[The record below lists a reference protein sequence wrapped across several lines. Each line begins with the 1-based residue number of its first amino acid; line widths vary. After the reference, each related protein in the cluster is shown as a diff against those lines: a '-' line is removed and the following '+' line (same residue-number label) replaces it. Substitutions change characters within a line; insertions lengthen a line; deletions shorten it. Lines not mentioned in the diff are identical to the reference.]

1 MTHPFLSRLKNEILV
16 FDGAMGTLLQASGLP
31 RGACPDEWNLSHP
44 EKVRDCH
51 RAYFAAGADAVQT
64 NTFGATRT
72 RLKDYGLQDQVEEI
86 NVRGARMAREASV
99 GAHGRAPL
107 LVAGSIGP
115 SGMFLQPFGEL
126 SFEAAYD
133 IFKEQALALV
143 KGGVDLLIIET
154 MVDLQEMRAALLAAR
169 DVSPVPIIAQM
180 SFTKDSRTVTG
191 TDPVT
196 ALSVLSAMG
205 ADVVGANCM
214 IGPAEMLPVFER
226 LASTTDHPLSAQPNA
241 GMPQLVGPGGDETVF
256 PGTPEEIAE
265 YGEKYVLAGANIV
278 GSCCGTSP
286 EHTKALAQRVKHL
299 KPIQRKHL
307 PGTRLASRVKTVFAG
322 TGYPFVA
329 IGERINPSGRKLLT
343 REIEEGKSGLLRRDA
358 QAQAQAGATVL
369 DINVGIA
376 GGDLSEP
383 RYMRSAIEAVQN
395 VVDSPMA
402 IDTTG
407 PEALTAGLKTCVGKP
422 LVNSI
427 SGEEARMDLLM
438 PLVRRFGAA
447 FIGLALDERGIPATA
462 RDRLK
467 VAERILAKAGEHG
480 IRPEDIV
487 IDPLVLTVSTNQ
499 DDSGV
504 TLETIALVKR
514 HLGLTTSFGL
524 SNVSFGL
531 PGRKHVNQ
539 AYLVQAL
546 SYGLDMAIVNPL
558 DETLM
563 ALVRAGDVLAGRD
576 RNARVYIETFK
587 AEGPGEASAAKPQT
601 TGPQS
606 PETVLFNA
614 ILEGDRNAVPDVL
627 VEILKKGAPPL
638 QVINET
644 MIPAIRQ
651 VGEAFDQGSL
661 FLPQLMLSAEAMKVA
676 FGILRPLIQ
685 SVAPNAKGEGTILMA
700 TVQGDVHDIGKNLVI
715 AVLESHG
722 YRVADLGKNVPAE
735 KIIAKARETDA
746 DIVGLSALMTT
757 TMGEMRQVAKTMREE
772 GLRARLMIGGAPVT
786 EKFAREIGAQAY
798 GRDAMDAVRVV
809 RSLLGKDASKI
820 EK

>member
-1 MTHPFLSRLKNEILV
+1 MTHSFLSRLQNEILV

-51 RAYFAAGADAVQT
+51 RAYFAAGADVVET

-86 NVRGARMAREASV
+86 NIRGARLAREAAA
-99 GAHGRAPL
+99 GEGR

-115 SGMFLQPFGEL
+115 SGKFLQPFGEL
-126 SFEAAYD
+126 TFDQAYE
-133 IFKEQALALV
+133 IFKEQAQALI

-169 DVSPVPIIAQM
+169 DVSQVPIIAQM
-180 SFTKDSRTVTG
+180 SFTQDGRTVTG

-256 PGTPEEIAE
+256 PGTPELIAE
-265 YGEKYVLAGANIV
+265 YGKKFVLAGANIV
-278 GSCCGTSP
+278 GSCCGTTP
-286 EHTKALAQRVKHL
+286 EHTKAMTQRVKHL
-299 KPIQRKHL
+299 KPIQRKHT
-307 PGTRLASRVKTVFAG
+307 PGTKLTSRVKTVFAG

-343 REIEEGKSGLLRRDA
+343 REIEEGKSSLLRKDA
-358 QAQAQAGATVL
+358 QAQAQAGAMVL

-376 GGDLSEP
+376 GGDLKEP
-383 RYMRSAIEAVQN
+383 EYMRNAIEAVQN
-395 VVDSPMA
+395 VVDAPLA

-407 PEALTAGLKTCVGKP
+407 PEALAVGLKTCVGKP

-427 SGEEARMDLLM
+427 FGEEARMDLLM
-438 PLVRRFGAA
+438 PLVKRFGAA
-447 FIGLALDERGIPATA
+447 FIGMALDERGIPATA

-467 VAERILAKAGEHG
+467 VAERILAKAREHG
-480 IRPEDIV
+480 IRLEDIV

-531 PGRKHVNQ
+531 PARKNVNQ

-563 ALVRAGDVLAGRD
+563 VLVRAGDVLAGRD

-587 AEGPGEASAAKPQT
+587 TEEASAAKPQP
-601 TGPQS
+601 TGPRS

-651 VGEAFDQGSL
+651 VGEAFDKGRL
-661 FLPQLMLSAEAMKVA
+661 FLPQLMLSAEAMRAA
-676 FGILRPLIQ
+676 FGILSPLIQ
-685 SVAPNAKGEGTILMA
+685 SVGPTAKGEGTILMA

-722 YRVADLGKNVPAE
+722 YSVADLGKNVPPE
-735 KIIAKARETDA
+735 KIIALAREKDA

-757 TMGEMRQVAKTMREE
+757 TMGEMRRVAKKMQEE

-786 EKFAREIGAQAY
+786 EKFAHEIGAQAY

-809 RSLLGKDASKI
+809 RSLLGKDSLKI
-820 EK
+820 EN

>member
-1 MTHPFLSRLKNEILV
+1 
-16 FDGAMGTLLQASGLP
+16 
-31 RGACPDEWNLSHP
+31 
-44 EKVRDCH
+44 
-51 RAYFAAGADAVQT
+51 
-64 NTFGATRT
+64 
-72 RLKDYGLQDQVEEI
+72 
-86 NVRGARMAREASV
+86 
-99 GAHGRAPL
+99 
-107 LVAGSIGP
+107 
-115 SGMFLQPFGEL
+115 
-126 SFEAAYD
+126 
-133 IFKEQALALV
+133 
-143 KGGVDLLIIET
+143 
-154 MVDLQEMRAALLAAR
+154 
-169 DVSPVPIIAQM
+169 
-180 SFTKDSRTVTG
+180 
-191 TDPVT
+191 
-196 ALSVLSAMG
+196 
-205 ADVVGANCM
+205 
-214 IGPAEMLPVFER
+214 
-226 LASTTDHPLSAQPNA
+226 
-241 GMPQLVGPGGDETVF
+241 
-256 PGTPEEIAE
+256 
-265 YGEKYVLAGANIV
+265 
-278 GSCCGTSP
+278 
-286 EHTKALAQRVKHL
+286 
-299 KPIQRKHL
+299 
-307 PGTRLASRVKTVFAG
+307 
-322 TGYPFVA
+322 
-329 IGERINPSGRKLLT
+329 
-343 REIEEGKSGLLRRDA
+343 
-358 QAQAQAGATVL
+358 
-369 DINVGIA
+369 
-376 GGDLSEP
+376 
-383 RYMRSAIEAVQN
+383 
-395 VVDSPMA
+395 
-402 IDTTG
+402 
-407 PEALTAGLKTCVGKP
+407 
-422 LVNSI
+422 
-427 SGEEARMDLLM
+427 M
-438 PLVRRFGAA
+438 PLVKRFGAA
-447 FIGLALDERGIPATA
+447 FIGLALDEHGIPATA

-504 TLETIALVKR
+504 TLETIALVKL

-531 PGRKHVNQ
+531 PDRKHVNQ

-576 RNARVYIETFK
+576 RNARIYIETFK

-722 YRVADLGKNVPAE
+722 YSVADLGKNVPAE
-735 KIIAKARETDA
+735 KIIAQARETDA

-757 TMGEMRQVAKTMREE
+757 TMGEMRQVAKKMQEE

-786 EKFAREIGAQAY
+786 EKFAQEIGAQAY

-809 RSLLGKDASKI
+809 RSLLGKDS
-820 EK
+820 

>member
-1 MTHPFLSRLKNEILV
+1 MTHPFLSRLQNEILV

-51 RAYFAAGADAVQT
+51 RAYFAAGADVVQT

-86 NVRGARMAREASV
+86 NVRGARMAREAAF
-99 GAHGRAPL
+99 GDGK

-115 SGMFLQPFGEL
+115 SGKFLQPFGEL
-126 SFEAAYD
+126 AFEAAYD
-133 IFKEQALALV
+133 IFKEQAQALI

-205 ADVVGANCM
+205 ADVVGTNCM

-241 GMPQLVGPGGDETVF
+241 GMPQLDGDETVF
-256 PGTPEEIAE
+256 PGTPELIAE
-265 YGEKYVLAGANIV
+265 HGEMFVLAGANIV

-286 EHTKALAQRVKHL
+286 EHTKALALRVKHL
-299 KPIQRKHL
+299 KPIQRKHT
-307 PGTRLASRVKTVFAG
+307 PGTRLTSRVKTVFAG

-343 REIEEGKSGLLRRDA
+343 REIEEGKSSLLRKDA
-358 QAQAQAGATVL
+358 QAQVQAGARVL

-376 GGDLSEP
+376 GGDLKEP
-383 RYMRSAIEAVQN
+383 EYMRNAIEAVQN
-395 VVDSPMA
+395 VVDSPLS

-427 SGEEARMDLLM
+427 SGEEVRMDLLL
-438 PLVRRFGAA
+438 PLVKRFGAA

-462 RDRLK
+462 PDRLK
-467 VAERILAKAGEHG
+467 VAERILAKAREHG

-499 DDSGV
+499 EDSGV

-531 PGRKHVNQ
+531 PARKNVNQ
-539 AYLVQAL
+539 AYLVQAM

-587 AEGPGEASAAKPQT
+587 AEEAPATKPQT

-606 PETVLFNA
+606 PETILFNA
-614 ILEGDRNAVPDVL
+614 ILEGDKNAVPDVL

-651 VGEAFDQGSL
+651 VGDAFDKGKL
-661 FLPQLMLSAEAMKVA
+661 FLPQLMLSAEAMRAA

-722 YRVADLGKNVPAE
+722 YSVADLGKNVPAE
-735 KIIAKARETDA
+735 KIIAQAKEKDA

-757 TMGEMRQVAKTMREE
+757 TMGEMRQVAKTMQEE

-786 EKFAREIGAQAY
+786 EKFAQEIGAQAY

-809 RSLLGKDASKI
+809 RSLLGKDSFKI
-820 EK
+820 EN

>member
-1 MTHPFLSRLKNEILV
+1 MTHPFLSRLKDEILV

-51 RAYFAAGADAVQT
+51 RAYFAAGADVVQT

-86 NVRGARMAREASV
+86 NVRGARLAREAAF
-99 GAHGRAPL
+99 GEGQ

-115 SGMFLQPFGEL
+115 SGKFLQPFGEL
-126 SFEAAYD
+126 TFEAAYEL
-133 IFKEQALALV
+133 FKEQAQALI

-154 MVDLQEMRAALLAAR
+154 MVDLQEMRAALLAAK

-180 SFTKDSRTVTG
+180 SFTQDGRTVTG

-205 ADVVGANCM
+205 ADVVGMNCM
-214 IGPAEMLPVFER
+214 IGPAEMLPVFR
-226 LASTTDHPLSAQPNA
+226 NLAGTTDHPLSAQPNA
-241 GMPQLVGPGGDETVF
+241 GMPRLAGDETVF
-256 PGTPEEIAE
+256 PGTPELIAE
-265 YGEKYVLAGANIV
+265 YGEKFVLAGANIV
-278 GSCCGTSP
+278 GSCCGTTP

-299 KPIQRKHL
+299 KPIPRKHT
-307 PGTRLASRVKTVFAG
+307 PGTRLTSRVKTVFAG

-343 REIEEGKSGLLRRDA
+343 REIEEGKSSLLRKDA
-358 QAQAQAGATVL
+358 QAQAAAGARVL

-383 RYMRSAIEAVQN
+383 GYMRNAIEAVQN
-395 VVDSPMA
+395 VVDAPLS

-407 PEALTAGLKTCVGKP
+407 PEALAAGLKTCVGKS

-438 PLVRRFGAA
+438 PLVKRFGAV

-467 VAERILAKAGEHG
+467 VAERILAKAREHG

-487 IDPLVLTVSTNQ
+487 IDPLVLTISTNQ

-504 TLETIALVKR
+504 TLETIALVKC

-531 PGRKHVNQ
+531 PNRKNVNQ

-587 AEGPGEASAAKPQT
+587 AVEASAAKPQT
-601 TGPQS
+601 TVPQS
-606 PETVLFNA
+606 PETILFNA

-651 VGEAFDQGSL
+651 VGEAFDKGRL
-661 FLPQLMLSAEAMKVA
+661 FLPQLMLSAEAMRAA
-676 FGILRPLIQ
+676 FWILRPLIQ

-700 TVQGDVHDIGKNLVI
+700 TVKGDVHDIGKNLVI

-722 YRVADLGKNVPAE
+722 YSVADLGKNVTAE
-735 KIIAKARETDA
+735 KIIAQAREKNA

-757 TMGEMRQVAKTMREE
+757 TMGEMRQVAKKMQKE
-772 GLRARLMIGGAPVT
+772 GVRARLMIGGAPVT
-786 EKFAREIGAQAY
+786 EKFAQEIGAQAY

-809 RSLLGKDASKI
+809 RSLLGKDSMKI
-820 EK
+820 EN